1 MTNIV
6 HNWLLALSGIAFIGI
21 TYGWNYWCRG
31 AISKWLVSLLPLQRT
46 MPLQRAI
53 LLVRVPLYNV
63 PAIVCYVLLAI
74 FDPALIIPF
83 HLNLATLLIGMVLG
97 VGILATGAAL
107 SSSVFLEVAKRQ
119 NDPRRRASAH
129 EDLAAFAD
137 TGWLR
142 GYYILRRAFPS
153 ISYFFI
159 AFSILGEELGFRG
172 IILSL
177 LTQGFNPL
185 VGIIVSTL
193 AFTGIQRMNMPNW
206 SIALVPMISA
216 FLMGIVHSY
225 LALTTMNMFLLFVS
239 HYTFF
244 ITPVLLF
251 DSNKEPKQYAW
262 YN

>member
-31 AISKWLVSLLPLQRT
+31 AISKWLVSILPLQRT

-63 PAIVCYVLLAI
+63 PAIVCYLLLTI

-83 HLNLATLLIGMVLG
+83 HVNLVTFLIGIVLG
-97 VGILATGAAL
+97 VGLIATGSAL
-107 SSSVFLEVAKRQ
+107 SSFIFLEVAKRQ
-119 NDPRRRASAH
+119 HDPRRRANAY
-129 EDLAAFAD
+129 EDLAAFGD

-142 GYYILRRAFPS
+142 GYFIMIRAFPAAG
-153 ISYFFI
+153 YFFT
-159 AFSILGEELGFRG
+159 AFAVLGEELGFRG
-172 IILSL
+172 IILAL
-177 LTQGFNPL
+177 LSQGFNPL
-185 VGIIVSTL
+185 VGVLVSTL
-193 AFTGIQRMNMPNW
+193 AFTGIQRMNMPTW
-206 SIALVPMISA
+206 SIALIPMISA

-225 LALTTMNMFLLFVS
+225 LALTTTNMFLLFVS

-244 ITPVLLF
+244 LTPTLLF
-251 DSNKEPKQYAW
+251 VTKKEPKQSAW